1 MVIIVCEDFGEQ
13 WDWWGEGGPGVWVFE
28 LYDDVGVV
36 PGD

>member
-1 MVIIVCEDFGEQ
+1 MAIIVCEDFGEQ
-13 WDWWGEGGPGVWVFE
+13 WDWGEGGRGVWVFE